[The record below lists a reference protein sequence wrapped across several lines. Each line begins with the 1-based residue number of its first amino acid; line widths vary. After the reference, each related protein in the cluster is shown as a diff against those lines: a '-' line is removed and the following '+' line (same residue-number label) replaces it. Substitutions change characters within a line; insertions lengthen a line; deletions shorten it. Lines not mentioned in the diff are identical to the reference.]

1 MTDHES
7 MDATIYNRYSDIGG
21 NTVLYGSIMM
31 IIDSFI
37 LVGLEE
43 LKSIF
48 AAWNTWGRCQHT
60 DWDACELARL
70 QELNEARQRAA
81 QMEKTMR
88 WWSECTASWRQKW
101 STVRNERNRAREE
114 GHSLR
119 IALTE
124 AKDSCG
130 KISVRYEPVARNN
143 YLEENKKLLSAKR
156 AVETENSLMKAHMH
170 LLQKERIAN
179 RLPLEVNSPPE
190 TPSIMLDEECQA
202 RPEYMHA
209 STITD
214 QPLDANTRWMRLDGS
229 QGKLFESMR
238 RLESQC
244 SELQTELMMMEA
256 KCTELEASRLA
267 AKEEIE
273 ELKRFQEQTPL
284 NTGPTSQK
292 DAREIEAIRSERDEA
307 LSEVQTLKMEKE
319 FLMQQLKMLKI
330 TMEESEPE
338 PPRPT

>member
-1 MTDHES
+1 MTDQGS
-7 MDATIYNRYSDIGG
+7 MNATIYNRYSDIGE
-21 NTVLYGSIMM
+21 SIRTFTT
-31 IIDSFI
+31 S
-37 LVGLEE
+37 
-43 LKSIF
+43 
-48 AAWNTWGRCQHT
+48 NTWGRCQHT

-119 IALTE
+119 VALTE
-124 AKDSCG
+124 AK
-130 KISVRYEPVARNN
+130 
-143 YLEENKKLLSAKR
+143 EENKRLLSSKR
-156 AVETENSLMKAHMH
+156 AVEAENSRMKAHMH
-170 LLQKERIAN
+170 LLQKERIAS
-179 RLPLEVNSPPE
+179 RMPLEVNSPPE
-190 TPSIMLDEECQA
+190 TPSITFDEECQA
-202 RPEYMHA
+202 RPEYMHV

-214 QPLDANTRWMRLDGS
+214 QPLDVSSRWMRLDGS

-238 RLESQC
+238 RLENRC

-256 KCTELEASRLA
+256 KCAELEASRIA
-267 AKEEIE
+267 AREEIE
-273 ELKRFQEQTPL
+273 ELKRFQEQTSL
-284 NTGPTSQK
+284 SGGTVSQK
-292 DAREIEAIRSERDEA
+292 DAREVEVIKSERDEA

-330 TMEESEPE
+330 TMEENEPE

>member
-1 MTDHES
+1 MTDQGS
-7 MDATIYNRYSDIGG
+7 VNAAVYNRYSDISES
-21 NTVLYGSIMM
+21 VR
-31 IIDSFI
+31 
-37 LVGLEE
+37 
-43 LKSIF
+43 IF
-48 AAWNTWGRCQHT
+48 ATGSTWGRCQHT

-119 IALTE
+119 VALTE
-124 AKDSCG
+124 AK
-130 KISVRYEPVARNN
+130 
-143 YLEENKKLLSAKR
+143 EENKKLLSMKR
-156 AVETENSLMKAHMH
+156 AVEAENSRMKAHIH
-170 LLQKERIAN
+170 LLQKERIAS
-179 RLPLEVNSPPE
+179 RMPLEVDSPPE
-190 TPSIMLDEECQA
+190 TPSVTVDEECQA
-202 RPEYMHA
+202 RPDYMHA
-209 STITD
+209 SAMTD
-214 QPLDANTRWMRLDGS
+214 QQFDMSFSRWMRLDGS

-238 RLESQC
+238 RLENRC

-256 KCTELEASRLA
+256 KCTELEASRVA

-273 ELKRFQEQTPL
+273 ELKRFQEQTSF
-284 NTGPTSQK
+284 NSGTTSQK
-292 DAREIEAIRSERDEA
+292 DAREIEAIKSERDEA

-319 FLMQQLKMLKI
+319 YLMQQLKMLKI

-338 PPRPT
+338 PPRPI

>member
-1 MTDHES
+1 MTDHSS
-7 MDATIYNRYSDIGG
+7 MDATIYNRYSDI
-21 NTVLYGSIMM
+21 S
-31 IIDSFI
+31 
-37 LVGLEE
+37 E
-43 LKSIF
+43 LKGIF
-48 AAWNTWGRCQHT
+48 AARNTWGRCQHT

-124 AKDSCG
+124 AK
-130 KISVRYEPVARNN
+130 
-143 YLEENKKLLSAKR
+143 EENKKLLSAKR
-156 AVETENSLMKAHMH
+156 TVEAENSLMKAHMH

-179 RLPLEVNSPPE
+179 RMPLEVSSLPE
-190 TPSIMLDEECQA
+190 TPPIMLDEECQA
-202 RPEYMHA
+202 RPEYMHV

-214 QPLDANTRWMRLDGS
+214 QSLDINYSRWMRLDGS

-238 RLESQC
+238 RLENRC

-256 KCTELEASRLA
+256 RCTELEASRIA

-273 ELKRFQEQTPL
+273 ELKRFQEQTSFL
-284 NTGPTSQK
+284 NSGSTSQK

-338 PPRPT
+338 PPGPT

>member
-1 MTDHES
+1 MINQEFL
-7 MDATIYNRYSDIGG
+7 DASIYNRYSNIGA
-21 NTVLYGSIMM
+21 GS
-31 IIDSFI
+31 
-37 LVGLEE
+37 V
-43 LKSIF
+43 
-48 AAWNTWGRCQHT
+48 WGRCQHT

-114 GHSLR
+114 GYSLR

-124 AKDSCG
+124 AK
-130 KISVRYEPVARNN
+130 
-143 YLEENKKLLSAKR
+143 EENKKLLSAKR
-156 AVETENSLMKAHMH
+156 AVEAESSRMKARMH

-179 RLPLEVNSPPE
+179 RMPLEVNSPSE
-190 TPSIMLDEECQA
+190 IPSIMLDEECQA

-214 QPLDANTRWMRLDGS
+214 QSPDASCSRWMRLDGS

-238 RLESQC
+238 RLENRC

-256 KCTELEASRLA
+256 KCTELEASRTA

-273 ELKRFQEQTPL
+273 ELKRFQEQATL
-284 NTGPTSQK
+284 NGGITSQK
-292 DAREIEAIRSERDEA
+292 GAKEVEAIRSERDEA

-330 TMEESEPE
+330 TMEENEPE

>member
-1 MTDHES
+1 
-7 MDATIYNRYSDIGG
+7 
-21 NTVLYGSIMM
+21 
-31 IIDSFI
+31 
-37 LVGLEE
+37 
-43 LKSIF
+43 
-48 AAWNTWGRCQHT
+48 
-60 DWDACELARL
+60 
-70 QELNEARQRAA
+70 
-81 QMEKTMR
+81 MEKTMR

-114 GHSLR
+114 GYSLR
-119 IALTE
+119 EALTE
-124 AKDSCG
+124 AK
-130 KISVRYEPVARNN
+130 
-143 YLEENKKLLSAKR
+143 EENKKLLSAKR
-156 AVETENSLMKAHMH
+156 AVEAENSRMKAHMH

-179 RLPLEVNSPPE
+179 RMPVEVNSPPE
-190 TPSIMLDEECQA
+190 TPSITLDEECQV

-214 QPLDANTRWMRLDGS
+214 QPLDASSRWMRLDRS
-229 QGKLFESMR
+229 QGKLFEWVFFFLRSMR
-238 RLESQC
+238 RLENRC

-256 KCTELEASRLA
+256 KCTELEASRAA

-273 ELKRFQEQTPL
+273 ELKRFQEQTSPS
-284 NTGPTSQK
+284 NGTISQK

>member
-7 MDATIYNRYSDIGG
+7 MDATIYNRYSDIG
-21 NTVLYGSIMM
+21 
-31 IIDSFI
+31 
-37 LVGLEE
+37 
-43 LKSIF
+43 
-48 AAWNTWGRCQHT
+48 AWNTWGRCQHT

-130 KISVRYEPVARNN
+130 KIS
-143 YLEENKKLLSAKR
+143 EENKKLLSAKR

>member
-1 MTDHES
+1 MIDQGSVDSSIH
-7 MDATIYNRYSDIGG
+7 NRYSDMTE
-21 NTVLYGSIMM
+21 TVRIFGTGS
-31 IIDSFI
+31 
-37 LVGLEE
+37 
-43 LKSIF
+43 
-48 AAWNTWGRCQHT
+48 TWGRCQHT

-119 IALTE
+119 
-124 AKDSCG
+124 
-130 KISVRYEPVARNN
+130 
-143 YLEENKKLLSAKR
+143 EENKKLLSAKR
-156 AVETENSLMKAHMH
+156 AVEAENSRMKTHMH
-170 LLQKERIAN
+170 LLQKERITN
-179 RLPLEVNSPPE
+179 RVPLEVNSLPE
-190 TPSIMLDEECQA
+190 TTSITLDEECQA
-202 RPEYMHA
+202 RPEHLHV

-214 QPLDANTRWMRLDGS
+214 QPFSMSCSRWSGATRLEGS

-238 RLESQC
+238 KLENRC

-256 KCTELEASRLA
+256 KCVELEASRIA
-267 AKEEIE
+267 AREEIE
-273 ELKRFQEQTPL
+273 ELKRFQEQTTL
-284 NTGPTSQK
+284 SSGAISQK
-292 DAREIEAIRSERDEA
+292 DAREIEVLRSKHDEA

-338 PPRPT
+338 PPKPT

>member
-1 MTDHES
+1 MTDQGS
-7 MDATIYNRYSDIGG
+7 MNATIYNRYSDIGE
-21 NTVLYGSIMM
+21 SIRTFTT
-31 IIDSFI
+31 S
-37 LVGLEE
+37 
-43 LKSIF
+43 
-48 AAWNTWGRCQHT
+48 NTWGRCQHT

-119 IALTE
+119 VALTE
-124 AKDSCG
+124 AK
-130 KISVRYEPVARNN
+130 
-143 YLEENKKLLSAKR
+143 EENKRLLSSKR
-156 AVETENSLMKAHMH
+156 AVEAENSRMKAHMH
-170 LLQKERIAN
+170 LLQKERIAS
-179 RLPLEVNSPPE
+179 RMPLEVNSPPE
-190 TPSIMLDEECQA
+190 TPSITFDEECQA
-202 RPEYMHA
+202 RPEYMHV

-214 QPLDANTRWMRLDGS
+214 QPVCITELIFTVGCELAMDAFGWVA
-229 QGKLFESMR
+229 GKVIR
-238 RLESQC
+238 KHAKLENRC

-256 KCTELEASRLA
+256 KCAELEASRIA
-267 AKEEIE
+267 AREEIE
-273 ELKRFQEQTPL
+273 ELKRFQEQTSL
-284 NTGPTSQK
+284 SGGTVSQK
-292 DAREIEAIRSERDEA
+292 DAREVEVIKSERDEA

-330 TMEESEPE
+330 TMEENEPE

>member
-1 MTDHES
+1 MSDNES
-7 MDATIYNRYSDIGG
+7 MNATIYNRYSDIGA
-21 NTVLYGSIMM
+21 GS
-31 IIDSFI
+31 
-37 LVGLEE
+37 
-43 LKSIF
+43 
-48 AAWNTWGRCQHT
+48 TWGRCRHT

-70 QELNEARQRAA
+70 QELNEARQRAV

-101 STVRNERNRAREE
+101 SMVRNERNRAREE

-124 AKDSCG
+124 AKAVA
-130 KISVRYEPVARNN
+130 IRSVSFVQGREPFQ
-143 YLEENKKLLSAKR
+143 EENKKLLSAKR
-156 AVETENSLMKAHMH
+156 AVEAENSLMKAHMH

-179 RLPLEVNSPPE
+179 RMPLEVSSPPE
-190 TPSIMLDEECQA
+190 TPSITLDEECQA

-214 QPLDANTRWMRLDGS
+214 EPLHVNYSRWMRSNGS

-238 RLESQC
+238 KLENQC

-273 ELKRFQEQTPL
+273 ELKRFQEQINP
-284 NTGPTSQK
+284 NSGSASQK
-292 DAREIEAIRSERDEA
+292 DTREIEAVRSERDEA

>member
-1 MTDHES
+1 MSDQGS
-7 MDATIYNRYSDIGG
+7 MDASIYNRYSNIGA
-21 NTVLYGSIMM
+21 GSI
-31 IIDSFI
+31 
-37 LVGLEE
+37 
-43 LKSIF
+43 
-48 AAWNTWGRCQHT
+48 WGRCQHT

-124 AKDSCG
+124 AK
-130 KISVRYEPVARNN
+130 
-143 YLEENKKLLSAKR
+143 EENKQLLSAKR
-156 AVETENSLMKAHMH
+156 AVEAEISRMKARMH
-170 LLQKERIAN
+170 LLEKERIAN
-179 RLPLEVNSPPE
+179 RVPLEMNSPPE

-202 RPEYMHA
+202 RPEFMHA

-214 QPLDANTRWMRLDGS
+214 QPVDVNCSRWTRLDGS

-238 RLESQC
+238 RLENQC

-256 KCTELEASRLA
+256 KCSELEASRAA

-273 ELKRFQEQTPL
+273 ELKRFQEQASL
-284 NTGPTSQK
+284 NNGTTSQK
-292 DAREIEAIRSERDEA
+292 DAREVEAIRSERDEA

-319 FLMQQLKMLKI
+319 FLMQQLKMLKN
-330 TMEESEPE
+330 TMEENEPE
-338 PPRPT
+338 PPSPI